1 MKKTGIIVGTSV
13 AGFLVLL
20 IIIIAVAVSS
30 SPQHKMSKA
39 LASRNAGAVNTLYMQ
54 AQGNPNTQSKYDKAI
69 NNYLVLA
76 AKEINNKEYSAED
89 IAQTGAG
96 IVYTDLNNNWG
107 DLLYS
112 ENGETIEPSISYYNQ
127 TAWDELQTIIKSK
140 ASYCRGVDLR
150 DNQNQP
156 KEAIEAFQNVSATD
170 SNYAKVEDE
179 INKSV
184 DMYIEQT
191 LAEVQTLIDEENT
204 MDAFSRIGTIYT
216 YLEEN
221 GLYSEAVEK
230 KLEETRAKYADTY
243 AQKAEACFKEKD
255 VDGTIGNME
264 VAAMLA
270 PDNADYKTKLDTYE
284 MYLPFYMYESDNILS
299 TSSDR
304 RIQIDDDVKAVNQKV
319 YNNCLT
325 YRYYQGCKDGSV
337 KYLLEGKYDE
347 VTGVYF
353 SPKENATMNRTG
365 SCYFVVSGDGKEI
378 YKSKT
383 ISAES
388 KPIDFSFSVKGI
400 QNLEITFVGTDSS
413 VWGVDAYSYGDYACI
428 AELTATKSFP
438 KE

>member
-191 LAEVQTLIDEENT
+191 LAEVQTLIDEENI
-204 MDAFSRIGTIYT
+204 MDAYSRIGTIYT

-230 KLEETRAKYADTY
+230 KLEETRAKYAETY

-255 VDGTIGNME
+255 VDGAIGNME

-270 PDNADYKTKLDTYE
+270 PDNAVYKTKLDTYE
-284 MYLPFYMYESDNILS
+284 MYIPYELYIEE
-299 TSSDR
+299 
-304 RIQIDDDVKAVNQKV
+304 
-319 YNNCLT
+319 NCLSVDNEGNSIHLAFDQKDKSNNNKEMTHVLNWYTTNSADQYIGVFAT
-325 YRYYQGCKDGSV
+325 YN
-337 KYLLEGKYDE
+337 LAGKYDTVTGTLFLPE
-347 VTGVYF
+347 GDKNTSAKGYFEAYGDGKLLYTSPKIKKDMIPKDISFSVTGVQKLKIKFY
-353 SPKENATMNRTG
+353 ATSDSIWGT
-365 SCYFVVSGDGKEI
+365 SFA
-378 YKSKT
+378 
-383 ISAES
+383 IS
-388 KPIDFSFSVKGI
+388 
-400 QNLEITFVGTDSS
+400 N
-413 VWGVDAYSYGDYACI
+413 
-428 AELTATKSFP
+428 LTATKSFP